1 MTQSQL
7 LLDKLEQKFSTE
19 PEYIQAITEFFNCIE
34 DVYESNIQYQKAN
47 ILERIALPDKII
59 EFQVP
64 WHDDNGTVHVNT
76 GYRVQFNN
84 VLGPYKGGLR
94 FHPSVNLSILKFL
107 GFEQVFKNSL
117 TTLPLGGGK
126 GGADFDSRGKSEPE
140 IMRFCQSFMLR
151 LWADIGQNID
161 IPAGDIGVGKREIGY
176 LYGMYK
182 RLTRQHVGVITG
194 KGIDWG
200 GSKIRPEATGYGV
213 IYFLEN
219 MLASRA
225 DSIVGKRII
234 ISGFGN
240 VAWGAVKKAN
250 ELGAKIIAI
259 SGPDGFVHDPHGI
272 CGEKIEFLLALRSS
286 NNDVIRPLAEKFHL
300 LFDPHRKP
308 WNIPCDIAIP
318 CATQNEITEIDV
330 QHLIKNR
337 CQYIVEGAN
346 MPCSDEAQHLIKKS
360 DIIYAPGKAS
370 NAGGVAVSG
379 LEMTQNS
386 ERYTWASEGVDDK
399 LRRIMYEIHETCC
412 KHGKKPDNSVDYVEG
427 ANIASF
433 IKVANAMCDLGI

>member
-1 MTQSQL
+1 MSQAQIIL
-7 LLDKLEQKFSTE
+7 EKLEQKFSHE
-19 PEYIQAITEFFNCIE
+19 HEYIQAVSDFFSSIG
-34 DVYESNIQYQKAN
+34 DFYESQEKYQKAN
-47 ILERIALPDKII
+47 ILERIAIPDRII
-59 EFQVP
+59 SFQVP
-64 WHDDNGTVHVNT
+64 WLDDNGNIQVNM

-94 FHPSVNLSILKFL
+94 FHPSVNVSILKFL

-126 GGADFDSRGKSEPE
+126 GGADFDPKGKSDTE

-151 LWADIGQNID
+151 LWSDIGHNMD
-161 IPAGDIGVGKREIGY
+161 VPAGDIGVGRREIGY

-194 KGIDWG
+194 KGLDWG
-200 GSKIRPEATGYGV
+200 GSRIRPEATGYGV
-213 IYFLEN
+213 VYFLEN
-219 MLASRA
+219 MLAA
-225 DSIVGKRII
+225 NNDSIAGKRII

-240 VAWGAVKKAN
+240 VAWGAVKKAD

-272 CGEKIEFLLALRSS
+272 HAEKIEYLLELRAT
-286 NNDVIRPLAEKFHL
+286 NNDIIRPLAQKYNL
-300 LFDPHRKP
+300 LYDPDRKP

-318 CATQNEITEIDV
+318 CATQNEIAEEDV
-330 QHLIKNR
+330 RHLIKNG

-346 MPCSDEAQHLIKKS
+346 MPCCHEAVELIKKS
-360 DIIYAPGKAS
+360 SIRYAPGKAS

-386 ERYTWASEGVDDK
+386 ERYTWSAEGVDDK
-399 LRRIMYEIHETCC
+399 LRRIMNEIHDTCS
-412 KHGKKPDNSVDYVEG
+412 HYGIQPNGSIDYADG

-433 IKVANAMCDLGI
+433 IKVADVMCELGI